1 MKIAVMGAG
10 GVGGYFG
17 ARLAASGEDVAFIAR
32 GAHLDAIRK
41 NGLRIDSTAAP
52 CLIKPAKVTSDPAEI
67 GPVDVVLFAV
77 KLWDTES
84 AGVACKPLI
93 GPDTAVI
100 SLQNGVDAEG
110 VLSRILGRQH
120 VMGGVAGIFATI
132 SEPGVIKHVGA
143 IQLMIFGELDGQR
156 TARAEAFLAVSK
168 KAGIDAVL
176 SENIDVELWKKF
188 VYLTALSGMTCY
200 TRSAIGRIR
209 NNPEQFAMMR
219 AALEEA
225 IAVARAKGVALPP
238 DVLEERLAV
247 AKRLAPEMRSSMLH
261 DLERGSRLELP
272 WLSGAVVRMGEQLG
286 VSTPVHRRIRDALA
300 PHAEGRKG

>member
-1 MKIAVMGAG
+1 MKIAVMGTG

-17 ARLAASGEDVAFIAR
+17 ARLAASGEDVTFIAR

-41 NGLRIDSTAAP
+41 HGLRIDSTATP
-52 CLIKPAKVTSDPAEI
+52 CLIKPAKATSDPAEI

-84 AGVACKPLI
+84 AGAACKPLI

-110 VLSRILGRQH
+110 VLSRVLGRQH

-143 IQLMIFGELDGQR
+143 IQLMIFGALDGKR
-156 TARAEAFLAVSK
+156 TARAEAFLAASK

-209 NNPEQFAMMR
+209 DNPEQFAMMR

-238 DVLEERLAV
+238 DVLEERLSV
-247 AKRLAPEMRSSMLH
+247 AKHLAPEMRSSMLH

-286 VSTPVHRRIRDALA
+286 ISTPVHRRIRDALA
-300 PHAEGRKG
+300 RHA

>member
-1 MKIAVMGAG
+1 MKIAVMGTG

-17 ARLAASGEDVAFIAR
+17 ARLAASGQDVSFIAR

-52 CLIKPAKVTSDPAEI
+52 SLIKPAKATANPAEI
-67 GPVDVVLFAV
+67 GPVDIVLFTV
-77 KLWDTES
+77 KLWDTEA
-84 AGVACKPLI
+84 AGQACKPLI

-100 SLQNGVDAEG
+100 SLQNGVDAEE
-110 VLSRILGRQH
+110 VLSRILGRRH

-132 SEPGVIKHVGA
+132 SEPGTIKHVGA
-143 IQLMIFGELDGQR
+143 IQLMIFGELDGAR
-156 TARAEAFLAVSK
+156 SKRAEAFLAASK

-176 SENIDVELWKKF
+176 SESIDVELWKKF
-188 VYLTALSGMTCY
+188 VYLTALSGMTCF
-200 TRSAIGRIR
+200 TRASIGQIR
-209 NNPEQFAMMR
+209 DNPEHFAMLR

-225 IAVARAKGVALPP
+225 IAVARAKGVALPA

-247 AKRLAPEMRSSMLH
+247 AKKLAPEMRSSMLH

-272 WLSGAVVRMGEQLG
+272 WLSGTVVRMGEALD
-286 VSTPVHRRIRDALA
+286 VSTPVHRRIRDALL
-300 PHAEGRKG
+300 PHAEGRKT